1 MKTRIFIIGFILTMI
16 LSGCPIKNPPINTN
30 NNNDIDTI
38 NNNNDSTGLD
48 ELGKDSLC
56 YGR

>member
-1 MKTRIFIIGFILTMI
+1 MI